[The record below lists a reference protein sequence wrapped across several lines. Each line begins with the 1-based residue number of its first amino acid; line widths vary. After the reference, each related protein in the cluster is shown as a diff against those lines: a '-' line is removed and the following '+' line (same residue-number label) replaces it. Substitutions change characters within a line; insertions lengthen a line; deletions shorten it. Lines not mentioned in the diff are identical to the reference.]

1 MEPIYLD
8 NAATTPLAD
17 EVREAMLPFLGA
29 AWGNPSSVHRR
40 GVAAREAVDRA
51 RAQVARAVGA
61 DPRRVVFTSG
71 GTEANNL
78 GVLGPMRAAGARGG
92 RAWIGPTEHSCV
104 RGAAAALGREGHEVV
119 VGELRADG
127 QLDLDALDAALT
139 PETRVVA
146 LMLVSNELGSIL
158 PTSCVAALLRARSS
172 RAHLH
177 VDAVQGLGKLPLSL
191 EELGADTLGLS
202 AHKVHGPQ
210 GVGAL
215 VASRELALEPL
226 LHGGGQEG
234 GLRSGTENVAGIV
247 GFGVAAERAA
257 RQQARTLAHLGAL
270 REQLLAGIERIPG
283 VEPLVVGDAA
293 QQQPGILALRV
304 SGAPAEVWVHHLD
317 ARGVV
322 VGAGSA
328 CQANKRELSPT
339 LLAAGL
345 AEGEARQV
353 LRISTDASTTPEE
366 LERALEVLTPVA
378 DELTRL

>member
-8 NAATTPLAD
+8 HAATTPLAD
-17 EVREAMLPFLGA
+17 EAREAMLPFLGA

-78 GVLGPMRAAGARGG
+78 GLLGAARGVRSGAGAV
-92 RAWIGPTEHSCV
+92 WVGPTEHACV
-104 RGAAAALGREGHEVV
+104 RAAAGALGREGLRVTR
-119 VGELRADG
+119 GALRADG
-127 QLDLDALDAALT
+127 ELDLDALDRAVV
-139 PETRVVA
+139 PETRAVA
-146 LMLVSNELGSIL
+146 LMLVSNELGTIH
-158 PTSCVAALLRARSS
+158 PVSCVAALLRARGS

-177 VDAVQGLGKLPLSL
+177 VDAVQALGKLPLSL
-191 EELGADTLGLS
+191 EELGADTLALS
-202 AHKVHGPQ
+202 AHKVGGPQ

-215 VASRELALEPL
+215 VLARELALEPL

-247 GFGVAAERAA
+247 GFGAAAERAA
-257 RQQARTLAHLGAL
+257 REQEGTLRRLGELRT
-270 REQLLAGIERIPG
+270 QLLAGLEPIEG
-283 VEPLVVGDAA
+283 VHPLVVGDPTR
-293 QQQPGILALRV
+293 QQPGILALRV
-304 SGAPAEVWVHHLD
+304 DGAPAEVWLHHLD

-339 LLAAGL
+339 FAAAGL
-345 AEGEARQV
+345 DEQQARQV
-353 LRISTDASTTPEE
+353 LRLSTAASTTPQEV
-366 LERALEVLTPVA
+366 ERALATIDEVA
-378 DELTRL
+378 RELSRL